1 MLQAGKGGASNS
13 CLGQLPL
20 GLVLPT
26 GGKMGKVT
34 FALLSWWLLQE
45 RACSIPEMDPS
56 SPRSLRFRGP
66 VRPRPVPLAS
76 RAPCLLVGL
85 RHPAPQAFPPVPQAP
100 LSDAGSLAPAQL
112 RLFLASV
119 DVPTPGPG
127 LAPRPLPLPR
137 VLKGHHPH
145 SCRPCS
151 WAGSSWASG
160 QDGDLLGSCCFST
173 LVWGLLLSGG
183 GVGREPSVPLQ
194 PPP

>member
-85 RHPAPQAFPPVPQAP
+85 RHPAPRAFPPVPQAP

-127 LAPRPLPLPR
+127 LAPR
-137 VLKGHHPH
+137 
-145 SCRPCS
+145 
-151 WAGSSWASG
+151 SG
-160 QDGDLLGSCCFST
+160 LYCLLGA
-173 LVWGLLLSGG
+173 LL
-183 GVGREPSVPLQ
+183 
-194 PPP
+194 